1 MAQDSNVRR
10 IARVVGAVT
19 FTVALGACGVISGL
33 GDYKSGPC
41 TENCDGGTHLQ
52 DATHVGTADA
62 TMDAMNTMQ
71 SEGSSDDASE
81 ASDDAGDG
89 GAGCG
94 VGQLECG
101 DAGCVD
107 RNSIANC
114 GACGNACGGD
124 ASVCAGDEAGSY
136 ACATMCPD
144 TAPTNC
150 NGTCVDT
157 TSSAEYCGGC
167 DGGCGTAVAHA
178 SPSCSNSSCGFTCD
192 TGYTLCDTGCVD
204 YLTDPNNC
212 GGCGSAFACAS
223 GVCSEGACQAA
234 IVDAGNDVVDSSTP
248 ETGTTGTPEAGPVDA
263 ASDAPVP
270 CPDGGCP
277 TSGPSGYSS
286 CPAGSC
292 NGGTGSACAGG
303 GACVC
308 VNDSQCKSG
317 HCVEVAG
324 ENDRSCGSSCTGT
337 GSRDGFNCELETPG
351 IPLPANTTSYSC
363 PSGSGYH
370 GASTLTCQASH
381 TDCFCTA
388 DTECPSGKCVK
399 NATNNNSCADAGPC
413 TGTGT
418 PDYRGCQA
426 VTGPSSGYC
435 ETFVPCGVGT
445 CNGGIAGGSCV
456 CNNDDQCPS
465 GQCVCSGSSCSGTGT
480 AGSNGCV
487 AAPSS
492 IACSSA
498 GGTACTTTLTPT
510 PVLNSGHTACLCVAD
525 GDCSSGKCV
534 NASSQCTGTCTGS
547 TSGTYDAEDCQTY
560 TSTADAWSCSAG
572 NCDTVTSATGTC
584 TTAGVPCWCTSD
596 SQCPSGAQC
605 ATWNGCTS
613 GACSGSSSG
622 NTNGFHCVW

>member
-10 IARVVGAVT
+10 IARMVGAVT

-33 GDYKSGPC
+33 DGIKSGSC
-41 TENCDGGTHLQ
+41 VADCDGGARP

-62 TMDAMNTMQ
+62 TTDAMNVVP
-71 SEGSSDDASE
+71 SEGSSSDDVSE

-89 GAGCG
+89 GAGCA

-101 DAGCVD
+101 EAGCVD
-107 RNSIANC
+107 PNGIGNC
-114 GACGNACGGD
+114 GACGNACSGD
-124 ASVCAGDEAGSY
+124 AGLCATDEAGSF
-136 ACATMCPD
+136 ACTTACPD
-144 TAPTNC
+144 TTPTNC
-150 NGTCVDT
+150 NGSCVDT
-157 TSSAEYCGGC
+157 TSNPEYCGGC
-167 DGGCGTAVAHA
+167 DGGCTTTVAHA
-178 SPSCSNSSCGFTCD
+178 SPSCATSSCGFTCN

-212 GGCGSAFACAS
+212 GGCGSTYACAS
-223 GVCSEGACQAA
+223 GVCSEGVCQAA
-234 IVDAGNDVVDSSTP
+234 VVDAGPDVVDASMP
-248 ETGTTGTPEAGPVDA
+248 ETGTSGTPEAGPMDA

-292 NGGTGSACAGG
+292 NGSTGATCAGG

-308 VNDSQCKSG
+308 INDSQCKSG
-317 HCVEVAG
+317 KCVEVAG
-324 ENDRSCGSSCTGT
+324 ENDRSCGSNCTGT
-337 GSRDGFNCELETPG
+337 GSRDGFNCELESPG
-351 IPLPANTTSYSC
+351 IPLPTGTTSYSC
-363 PSGSGYH
+363 PSNAGYH
-370 GASTLTCQASH
+370 NTQLTCQASQ

-388 DTECPSGKCVK
+388 DGQCPSGKCIP
-399 NATNNNSCADAGPC
+399 NATNNNSCSGAGPC
-413 TGTGT
+413 SGTGT
-418 PDYRGCQA
+418 PDYRGCA
-426 VTGPSSGYC
+426 APTAPSSGTCYTVC
-435 ETFVPCGVGT
+435 SVGT
-445 CNGGIAGGSCV
+445 CTAFAFGSCV
-456 CNNDDQCPS
+456 CSNDDQCES
-465 GQCVCSGSSCSGTGT
+465 GKCVCGNSSNCTGSGT
-480 AGSNGCV
+480 AQANGCV
-487 AAPSS
+487 APPSS
-492 IACSSA
+492 VACNST
-498 GGTACTTTLTPT
+498 GGTACTTTLTPA

-534 NASSQCTGTCTGS
+534 NANSQCTGTCTGS

-584 TTAGVPCWCTSD
+584 TTAGVPCWCTSN

-605 ATWNGCTS
+605 ATWDGCAS
-613 GACSGSSSG
+613 GACTGSSSG